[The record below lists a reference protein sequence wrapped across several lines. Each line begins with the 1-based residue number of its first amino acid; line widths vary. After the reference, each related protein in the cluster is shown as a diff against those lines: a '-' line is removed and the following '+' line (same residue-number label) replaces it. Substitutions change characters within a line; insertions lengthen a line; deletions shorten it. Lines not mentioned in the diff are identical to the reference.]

1 MKATINKPMDRKA
14 AKAQFSNAA
23 GTTAGK
29 SRFARGGIQRVGK
42 PQVPRLW
49 VPQFVNAH
57 DLISG
62 PLPGGSYDRHV
73 GKVFFANEELYIED
87 RYSES
92 ASDYANRWIF
102 ANDATFAN
110 DERFVETYFSE
121 PLTNYAVGFRD
132 PNNIEATCSFFA
144 PPVPVGRRFEWKA
157 AVNSEEFL
165 SELVDD
171 QRAIGSDFKSVKYT
185 GTDVTDK
192 TLNRG
197 LTIIVDL
204 DNVTGTNWQNQKVAK
219 LLRRLW
225 RNRLRRALA
234 AIGSAAVQTPY
245 TWDLAAGVNPDQ
257 DVRNELIA
265 AANISGI
272 RPNRVGYGDS
282 ALNFRM
288 GSFGAQ
294 NNPAGYI
301 GYMADPMQSLAS
313 ALMVDK
319 CIVSKERYQSAAA
332 AKSEIVGNSVFAFF
346 AEDGV
351 DTEDPSNIK
360 CFISSFDSEQ
370 GGGLVRVYVQQ
381 LSAKLVAVTVEMYE
395 KIVVPYSGGVR
406 QLVITGP

>member
-1 MKATINKPMDRKA
+1 MRAVK
-14 AKAQFSNAA
+14 AKAIRRAA
-23 GTTAGK
+23 GAQFNNDGPAKAGTPN
-29 SRFARGGIQRVGK
+29 RGGDIRRVARL
-42 PQVPRLW
+42 QAPRLW
-49 VPQFVNAH
+49 VPQFTNAR

-62 PLPGGSYDRHV
+62 PMPGGSYDRHI
-73 GKVFFANEELYIED
+73 GKVFFANEESYVPD
-87 RYSES
+87 NHSES

-157 AVNSEEFL
+157 AVNAEEFQ
-165 SELVDD
+165 SETVDD
-171 QRAIGSDFKSVKYT
+171 LRAIGSDFKSVKYT

-204 DNVTGTNWQNQKVAK
+204 DNVVGTNWQNQKVAK

-225 RNRLRRALA
+225 RNRLRRAMA
-234 AIGSAAVQTPY
+234 AIGAAAVQVPY
-245 TWDLAAGVNPDQ
+245 TWDKSSGVNPDQ

-282 ALNFRM
+282 ALNNRM
-288 GSFGAQ
+288 AAFGAQ

-319 CIVSKERYQSAAA
+319 CIVSKERYQSTAA
-332 AKSEIVGNSVFAFF
+332 AKSEIVGNGVFAFF

-351 DTEDPSNIK
+351 DTEDASNIK
-360 CFISSFDSEQ
+360 CFISSFDAEQ

-395 KIVVPYSGGVR
+395 KIVIPYAGGIR
-406 QLVITGP
+406 QLVISGGQ